1 MLIFGLISSKV
12 CITYSRCT
20 CNKLW
25 WRLESLNIQTT
36 EVSRQSTKQLLN
48 NFLARF
54 FRKAGT
60 IFGARLKNGLFIN
73 KKVYFFKK
81 SFSNFQETELS
92 YVLGKG
98 ISRTVAYLELEAYSE
113 PEVYS
118 EHYQTPTLERFA
130 KIAT

>member
-1 MLIFGLISSKV
+1 MDCLLIKKCISS
-12 CITYSRCT
+12 
-20 CNKLW
+20 
-25 WRLESLNIQTT
+25 
-36 EVSRQSTKQLLN
+36 
-48 NFLARF
+48 
-54 FRKAGT
+54 
-60 IFGARLKNGLFIN
+60 
-73 KKVYFFKK
+73 KK

-118 EHYQTPTLERFA
+118 EHYQTHTLERFA